1 MRRPGAQTWI
11 PASGDR
17 DEFLDPTALQS
28 HKPTLSPLRP
38 SSLLPLQSEAAAGH
52 TRHLPP
58 SLSSSYPPCSQK
70 RLQDTV
76 DASRKMNEGLDA
88 KLLKLTAAHADLQST
103 FGSMAAQQTA
113 GQAKGK
119 IEVRQGATRGTAAQ
133 AESHG
138 FQGRLKARSS
148 WILTVAWRQL
158 PLCIKGG
165 VEE

>member
-1 MRRPGAQTWI
+1 
-11 PASGDR
+11 
-17 DEFLDPTALQS
+17 
-28 HKPTLSPLRP
+28 
-38 SSLLPLQSEAAAGH
+38 
-52 TRHLPP
+52 
-58 SLSSSYPPCSQK
+58 
-70 RLQDTV
+70 
-76 DASRKMNEGLDA
+76 MNEGLDA

-119 IEVRQGATRGTAAQ
+119 IEVRQSAARGVASQ
-133 AESHG
+133 AEDHG